1 MHINL
6 NDIQDLGNAILIK
19 IPNSKTKKSR
29 SFTIIGEFYINIYRK
44 YAALRPK
51 NIHFTRFFIKYQNG
65 QCHKVVMG
73 IHKISNVSK
82 DIASYL
88 KLPNPTEY
96 TGHCL
101 RRTSA
106 TLLIDN
112 GGDIT
117 SLKRH
122 GGWKSTN
129 VAEGYIEESI
139 SNKTQTAIKILTP
152 DNYSM
157 PSTST
162 ELTNSNT
169 FENMQNT
176 VLNNI
181 PTSST
186 LEQNKIVTV
195 DTASTSTGLNLQ
207 NCSIQNCTFNINVTY
222 K

>member
-6 NDIQDLGNAILIK
+6 NDIEDLENVILIK

-29 SFTIIGEFYINIYRK
+29 SFTIVGDFYINIYRK

-51 NIHFTRFFIKYQNG
+51 DTNFTRFFIRYQNG

-73 IHKISNVSK
+73 IHKISNICK
-82 DIASYL
+82 DIANYL

-106 TLLIDN
+106 TFLVDN

-139 SNKTQTAIKILTP
+139 TNKTQTAVKILTP
-152 DNYSM
+152 DNYNL

-162 ELTNSNT
+162 VNNNST
-169 FENMQNT
+169 SGDIQNID
-176 VLNNI
+176 LNNSPARSI
-181 PTSST
+181 
-186 LEQNKIVTV
+186 LENKIVTV
-195 DTASTSTGLNLQ
+195 DTATASSGLNLQ
-207 NCSIQNCTFNINVTY
+207 NCSIQNCTFNINVTN